1 MDGAYLGSCTLTGI
15 PSGILASCSVLVPKG
30 ITVVVTEDVST
41 ITPGYVPEENP
52 IYFDTGT
59 TTQAS
64 HWGPIFY
71 HGLQP
76 GSVSTGQTSNVFIS
90 TVIGGYPFHDACY
103 VLVGYSDEVCAGPPD
118 YVVWFHDVP
127 LGTYTVRQTAD
138 LGPERWVDDFTIHV
152 TGSGDWEGFD
162 ANVNMADSSSRTP
175 TGTTFGVAIVTGEDG
190 QIVDAA

>member
-1 MDGAYLGSCTLTGI
+1 MGISASSCDGPDRSGLCWNELGAQFTVATMDGAYLGSCTLTGI

-71 HGLQP
+71 HGP
-76 GSVSTGQTSNVFIS
+76 
-90 TVIGGYPFHDACY
+90 
-103 VLVGYSDEVCAGPPD
+103 
-118 YVVWFHDVP
+118 
-127 LGTYTVRQTAD
+127 
-138 LGPERWVDDFTIHV
+138 
-152 TGSGDWEGFD
+152 
-162 ANVNMADSSSRTP
+162 
-175 TGTTFGVAIVTGEDG
+175 
-190 QIVDAA
+190 